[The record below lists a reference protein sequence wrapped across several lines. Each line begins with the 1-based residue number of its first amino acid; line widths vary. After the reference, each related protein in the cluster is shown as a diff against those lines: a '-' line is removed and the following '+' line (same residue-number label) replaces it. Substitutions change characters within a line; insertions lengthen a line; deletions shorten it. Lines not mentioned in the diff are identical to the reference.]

1 MLRAAHDHDGRPPDH
16 HRDHDHD
23 DMTTKTEYPYDADG
37 SPPPAGYAPS
47 PSRRYEELRPAHG
60 SHARDMQAYVHLE
73 EALFKGS
80 TDGAYLRR
88 DLTPS
93 PDRADDYRL
102 QYQYPAAPPAH
113 PAHSAPPPYDHD
125 HHHQID
131 SAGGAIYSRA
141 YSGAGS
147 PYFPAPELQQ
157 TQLWT
162 SSAGTSPSY
171 ATVEEYAEGEAGGAG
186 GEAGAGGALPPFG
199 RFTGAFA
206 STSRPGTVYGSPAIT
221 TNAYEQQSMWSG
233 VGAVLDNRRTQYS
246 AAASLS
252 AFEDFVEVRECVNC
266 GAITTPLWR
275 RDGTGHYLCNACG
288 LYNKMN
294 GMNRPLKQQR
304 RLVRQRHALPP
315 AAPDAGG
322 PKRPGVMCS
331 NCQTSTTSLWR
342 RNAHGET
349 VCNACGLYYKL
360 HSINRP
366 LAMKKDS
373 IQTRKRKPKNGM
385 KSDRGVSKTSH
396 AIAKSPL
403 PHMGRNVKLENLLEA
418 SGVRSPIGY
427 YVQSHAAAPQP
438 HTVKLEKGSPA
449 PAHSQS
455 LAQAHAHAHTQDMS
469 HAHAQAL
476 AFYGDGEYR
485 RAAEQAARLD
495 RPTVVSLGS

>member
-1 MLRAAHDHDGRPPDH
+1 MLHETWPSAY
-16 HRDHDHD
+16 HRGAPAS
-23 DMTTKTEYPYDADG
+23 TTEIEAFLAEVNNNSVKEDADG

-252 AFEDFVEVRECVNC
+252 ALAE
-266 GAITTPLWR
+266 GAPPGADIYKGFLYGGVGSALPATPALAANTPP
-275 RDGTGHYLCNACG
+275 D
-288 LYNKMN
+288 YNKQKK
-294 GMNRPLKQQR
+294 G
-304 RLVRQRHALPP
+304 
-315 AAPDAGG
+315 AGG

>member
-1 MLRAAHDHDGRPPDH
+1 MLHETWPSAY
-16 HRDHDHD
+16 HRGAPAS
-23 DMTTKTEYPYDADG
+23 TTEIEAFLAEVNNNSVKEDADG

-252 AFEDFVEVRECVNC
+252 ACGRAEAAGRDVQQLPDLDDVAVAPQRARRDRLQRLRPVLQAAQHQQTARHEEGLYTDEETETKERHEVRPRRQQDQPRHRQESAAAHGPQRQAREPTGGVGRPVADRLLRAVARGRAPAPHRQAGEGLT
-266 GAITTPLWR
+266 GAGALAEPRAGARARAHAGHVARARAGARLLR
-275 RDGTGHYLCNACG
+275 RRRVPARRGAGGAP
-288 LYNKMN
+288 
-294 GMNRPLKQQR
+294 RPPHR
-304 RLVRQRHALPP
+304 RVAGQLSAPARP
-315 AAPDAGG
+315 AA
-322 PKRPGVMCS
+322 
-331 NCQTSTTSLWR
+331 
-342 RNAHGET
+342 
-349 VCNACGLYYKL
+349 GLL
-360 HSINRP
+360 HDKQN
-366 LAMKKDS
+366 L
-373 IQTRKRKPKNGM
+373 
-385 KSDRGVSKTSH
+385 
-396 AIAKSPL
+396 SPL
-403 PHMGRNVKLENLLEA
+403 VK
-418 SGVRSPIGY
+418 
-427 YVQSHAAAPQP
+427 
-438 HTVKLEKGSPA
+438 
-449 PAHSQS
+449 
-455 LAQAHAHAHTQDMS
+455 
-469 HAHAQAL
+469 
-476 AFYGDGEYR
+476 
-485 RAAEQAARLD
+485 
-495 RPTVVSLGS
+495 